1 MDKKVKA
8 MNLNKLCA
16 YVLGFLIA
24 LCTIPYANAQAFQ
37 QGHAD
42 FGPVVED
49 GQVVLKLRD
58 DTTVPAQW
66 RDAKDVVFSL
76 GDAATQ
82 QLPEG
87 QDFGFTGAKPGDTV
101 WVVPQTEK
109 PHVPWLG
116 WNTQAPELATVSERG
131 VNFEF
136 IGHQGPGTFSL
147 FLQDGGLGGPEP
159 LFLEPGD
166 SAWVDHGTHAHANW
180 VFSQPGTHLVR
191 IKVSAGSQEAI
202 ADLRFAVGDTSEAA
216 IQAAQEEQWQ
226 GHSEQK
232 NYLMYLLFALAGV
245 VLLLLVLWRLRAR
258 NS

>member
-1 MDKKVKA
+1 M
-8 MNLNKLCA
+8 LQ
-16 YVLGFLIA
+16 
-24 LCTIPYANAQAFQ
+24 ANAAAFE

-42 FGPVVED
+42 FGPQVED

-58 DTTVPAQW
+58 DTVVPAQW
-66 RDAKDVVFSL
+66 RDAQDVVFSL

-87 QDFGFTGAKPGDTV
+87 KDFEFTGAKPGDTV

-109 PHVPWLG
+109 PQVPWLG
-116 WNTQAPELATVSERG
+116 WNTQAPELASVAEQG

-136 IGHQGPGTFSL
+136 LGHQGPGTFSL

-159 LFLEPGD
+159 LFLAPGD
-166 SAWVDHGTHAHANW
+166 SAWVDNGTHAHANW

-191 IKVSAGSQEAI
+191 IKVTAGTQEAT
-202 ADLRFAVGDTSEAA
+202 ADLRFAVGDTSESA
-216 IQAAQEEQWQ
+216 IQAAQSAQWE
-226 GHSEQK
+226 GHSEQESYTK
-232 NYLMYLLFALAGV
+232 YLLFALAGV
-245 VLLLLVLWRLRAR
+245 VLLLLVIWRVRAR